1 MISSAPK
8 LRSDLVVRRQETAEG
23 TFFIVKNPDSGEFFR
38 FREAEQFIAQQL
50 DGETALDAVRR
61 TTEETFGAT
70 LPAETLSA
78 FVKNL
83 EKTGLLE
90 REETK
95 KRKGKSKRGRIRG
108 SLLYLRVKILDPAR
122 LLDRLLPRLRFFF
135 TPHFMVFS
143 TALILLAAG
152 TIITNSDQLVQDLS
166 RFRLSSIPL
175 FMVVI
180 FFVISL
186 HEFAHGLTCRYFGG
200 EVREM
205 GFLLIYFQPALY
217 CNVSDAWLFPEKSK
231 RLWVGFAGP
240 YFELFLWALSA
251 LAWRVTDTETWINY
265 LALIVTTSSGVKTLL
280 NLNPFLKYDGY
291 YLLSDCVEIPNLRRK
306 AYRYIGSLLER
317 LVGRDSQISEVS
329 RRERK
334 ILLSYGLVAAVGSF
348 SFLAYILV
356 SAGGYLIENRQ
367 PEIFLLST
375 GYMGIRVRR
384 RFRKLFGNGADPDDP
399 DGGEEFK
406 TSDGAESPK
415 PDKRDKSGTN
425 KSGAWHRPAM
435 WTALAVVT
443 LAVLFLGRL
452 QQRIAGPFNVL
463 PIENADVRTQVDGI
477 IEKIY
482 VDEGDKVRT
491 GDVIARLSDD
501 ALGAEL
507 EKVESDLAAKRA
519 RLQMLVAGPRA
530 EEIALATKAAETG
543 NSKLSQTRDLYT
555 QAKRARDERL
565 ALTETSIKKAEERL
579 QFGQKNLEM
588 FQTLVEQQLGSR
600 MQLDEAAEQVAVRKR
615 ELEEARSQKQVLLAE
630 ELAEE
635 RTNVAVAEKEVKE
648 GEAKLQLL
656 LAGTRTEEIQALK
669 ADIKRSEAEQAF
681 FRIQLAGTQITSPA
695 TGIIA
700 TPSRQL
706 KELRGQMVKQG
717 DLIAKVYDFKTVT
730 AQIVISEKE
739 IAPVEVGQQVVLR
752 TRAHPD
758 QTFYGTVTSIATSAQ
773 GSSSSG
779 SGSGSSS
786 GGQTATTSSSG
797 SANINKTILVNTQI
811 ENQSLLLKPE
821 MTGQAKIFCG
831 QRRIFDLITWRTAR
845 TLKVDVWSW
854 W

>member
-8 LRSDLVVRRQETAEG
+8 LRSDLIVRRQETAEG
-23 TFFIVKNPDSGEFFR
+23 TFFVVKNPDSGDFFR

-50 DGETALDAVRR
+50 DGETSLDAVRR
-61 TTEETFGAT
+61 RTEETFDAA
-70 LPAETLSA
+70 LPAEILSA

-90 REETK
+90 TEETR
-95 KRKGKSKRGRIRG
+95 KRKGESKKGRIRG
-108 SLLYLRVKILDPAR
+108 SLLYLRFKILDPVR

-135 TPHFMVFS
+135 TPHFMVIS
-143 TALILLAAG
+143 AALILLAAG
-152 TIITNSDQLVQDLS
+152 TVIANSDQLVQDLS
-166 RFRLSSIPL
+166 SLYRLSSIPV
-175 FMVVI
+175 FMAII
-180 FFVISL
+180 FFVVSL

-240 YFELFLWALSA
+240 YFELFLWALAA

-265 LALIVTTSSGVKTLL
+265 LALVVTTSSGVKTLL

-291 YLLSDCVEIPNLRRK
+291 YLLSDYVEIPNLRRK
-306 AYRYIGSLLER
+306 AYRYVGSLMER
-317 LVGRDSQISEVS
+317 LFGRDPQMAEVS

-348 SFLAYILV
+348 SFLGYILV

-367 PEIFLLST
+367 PEVFLFST
-375 GYMGIRVRR
+375 GYLGIKVRR
-384 RFRKLFGNGADPDDP
+384 RFQKLFGKGPDPEDP
-399 DGGEEFK
+399 DGGDEFK

-415 PDKRDKSGTN
+415 PAKSGTK
-425 KSGAWHRPAM
+425 KSDLWHRPAL
-435 WTALAVVT
+435 WAPLAVAA
-443 LAVLFLGRL
+443 LAVLFLVRL
-452 QQRIAGPFNVL
+452 QQRITGPFNVL
-463 PIENADVRTQVDGI
+463 PIENADARAEVDGL

-482 VDEGDKVRT
+482 VDEGDKVRA
-491 GDVIARLSDD
+491 GDLIARLSDD
-501 ALGAEL
+501 VPRAEL
-507 EKVESDLAAKRA
+507 QKVESDLAAKRA

-530 EEIALATKAAETG
+530 EEIALATKSVETG
-543 NSKLSQTRDLYT
+543 NSKLNQARDLYT
-555 QAKRARDERL
+555 QAKHARDERL
-565 ALTETSIKKAEERL
+565 ALTETAIKKAEERL
-579 QFGQKNLEM
+579 QFGLKNLEM
-588 FQTLVEQQLGSR
+588 FRTLIDQQLGSR

-615 ELEEARSQKQVLLAE
+615 ELEEARSQRQLLLAE
-630 ELAEE
+630 DLAEA
-635 RTNVAVAEKEVKE
+635 RTNVAVTEKEVKE
-648 GEAKLQLL
+648 AEGKLQLL
-656 LAGTRTEEIQALK
+656 LAGTRREEIQALE
-669 ADIKRSEAEQAF
+669 AEIKRSEAEQAF
-681 FRIQLAGTQITSPA
+681 LRVQLAGIQIVSPA
-695 TGIIA
+695 TGIVA

-706 KELRGQMVKQG
+706 KELRGQLVKQG
-717 DLIAKVYDFKTVT
+717 DLIAKVYDLKTVT

-739 IAPVEVGQQVVLR
+739 IAPIEVGQKVVLR

-773 GSSSSG
+773 GSSSS
-779 SGSGSSS
+779 SSSS
-786 GGQTATTSSSG
+786 GGQTTTTSASN
-797 SANINKTILVNTQI
+797 SASTNKTIIVNTQI
-811 ENQSLLLKPE
+811 DNNALLLKPE